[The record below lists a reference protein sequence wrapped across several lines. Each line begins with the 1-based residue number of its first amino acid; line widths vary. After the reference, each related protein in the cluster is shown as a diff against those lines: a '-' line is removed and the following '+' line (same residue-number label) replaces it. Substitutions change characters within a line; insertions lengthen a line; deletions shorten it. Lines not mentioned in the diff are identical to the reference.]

1 MQDAHLHLQDSR
13 FQDVDSIISEMRS
26 AGVERCVVNG
36 TCPDDWERVQLLA
49 MEHPDLIIPSYGL
62 HPWKTPCDQNWKPL
76 LREYLSRSPIPCIGE
91 CGLDRWIKD
100 FDTSAQQD
108 SFLYQ
113 LDLACEMNAPI
124 SVHILK
130 AWGWFMDILRA
141 RKLSYETTGKFFPQR
156 GFLLHSYNGSAE
168 LIPELVAAGAY
179 FSFSGYFLN
188 ERKQNQ
194 LRIFSHI
201 PIERLLIETDSPDML
216 PPEEVITYPL
226 SIAHTKSSM
235 NSPINHPANLG
246 SILEHLAQELKLNPL
261 DLESQLADNFS
272 RFFLSKY
279 SLIR

>member
-13 FQDVDSIISEMRS
+13 FQDVESIISEMRS

-36 TCPDDWERVQLLA
+36 TCPDDWKRVQILA

-76 LREYLSRSPIPCIGE
+76 LREYLSKSPIPCIGE

-100 FDTSAQQD
+100 FNIEPQQD
-108 SFLYQ
+108 AFLHQ
-113 LDLACEMNAPI
+113 LDLACDLNAPLSI
-124 SVHILK
+124 HILK
-130 AWGWFMDILRA
+130 AWGWFMEILMA
-141 RKLSYETTGKFFPQR
+141 RNNALPER

-179 FSFSGYFLN
+179 FSFSGYFLK

-194 LRIFSHI
+194 LHTFSSI
-201 PIERLLIETDSPDML
+201 PIERLLIETDAPDML
-216 PPEEVITYPL
+216 PPSEIITHPL
-226 SIAHTKSSM
+226 STNVIKAS
-235 NSPINHPANLG
+235 NGSPINHPANLG
-246 SILEHLAQELKLNPL
+246 SILKHLTQALKLNPL

-279 SLIR
+279 